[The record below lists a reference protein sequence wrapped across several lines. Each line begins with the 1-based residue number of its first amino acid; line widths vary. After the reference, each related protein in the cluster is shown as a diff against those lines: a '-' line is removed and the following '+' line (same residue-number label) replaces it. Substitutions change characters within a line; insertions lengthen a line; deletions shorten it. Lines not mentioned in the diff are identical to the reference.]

1 MYEGCYAKFSQ
12 NPDMKEQL
20 LATGDTIMVEASP
33 MDKIWGIGRKAS
45 DPLAR
50 KIAQWKGL
58 NLLGRVLMQVRET
71 LREEQR
77 ASDKQ

>member
-20 LATGDTIMVEASP
+20 LATGNTILVEASP

-50 KIAQWKGL
+50 KIAQGKGL

-71 LREEQR
+71 LREEEK
-77 ASDKQ
+77 SSSKQ